1 MNAAYL
7 ATKGTK
13 ANTDY
18 PRVDGQYTGTTDQV
32 LQWAACKW
40 GIDEDVVRAQIAV
53 ESWWSMLAVG
63 DNGESFGLGQVRV
76 PYHPSAFVDDNAKR
90 SAAYNVDYTYGVFRA
105 CYEGQMTWL
114 NTVDHVGTYAAG
126 DLWGCLG
133 VWFSGRWH
141 TPEAEGYIAKV
152 KDYQAQRIWTTPG
165 FLS

>member
-1 MNAAYL
+1 MGRL
-7 ATKGTK
+7 
-13 ANTDY
+13 
-18 PRVDGQYTGTTDQV
+18 
-32 LQWAACKW
+32 KW
-40 GIDEDVVRAQIAV
+40 GIDEDIVRAQIAV

-90 SAAYNVDYTYGVFRA
+90 SAAYNVDYTYGVFRS
-105 CYEGQMTWL
+105 CYEGEMTWL
-114 NTVDHVGTYAAG
+114 NTVEHVGTYAAG

-141 TPEAEGYIAKV
+141 TPAAEGYIAKV

-165 FLS
+165 FLG